1 MGALT
6 DSDSE
11 RRAPR
16 RGAAIGECYVSPM
29 ETIEV
34 LLLTRQWFDR
44 DDGIRLTFWGA
55 SADGPVKVAFTRQP
69 AVCFVDR
76 GVRTEVGERKPVE
89 LQSLQGR
96 PLDAVYFRRQRD
108 LREERRRLREGLLRT
123 HEGDVKPHD
132 RFLMERFVT
141 GSMAVR
147 GEVRQRDGY
156 RELVNPGVKA
166 CDFTTELSAL
176 ALDIET
182 DGYDGPLLSIAVAGV
197 GGERVWMT
205 GSGPATDGLAYVESE
220 RALLE
225 AFLEHVRGADP
236 DVLTGWN
243 VIDFD
248 LLTLQRLADRER
260 IPFALGRGGER
271 AKVLEPRNPQ
281 QPSVARVGGRVV
293 LDGIAT
299 LKSATWSFESFAL
312 EHVGQALLGRGKKIE
327 HGGDP
332 VAEIRRLYREDKP
345 ALAAYNLEDCRLVLD
360 ILREA
365 DLVGFAIERQALTG
379 LPMDRQGGS
388 VAAFDNLYLPRL
400 HRRGYVAPDVGDAAG
415 GEKSPGGYV
424 MDSVPGLYEN
434 VVVLDFK
441 SLYPSII
448 RTFAVDPL
456 GLAVPGPDPI
466 PGFHDASFAREG
478 HILPELIQH
487 LWEARDEAK
496 KRSDAAR
503 SRAIKI
509 LMNSFYGVLGT
520 PGCRFFSPKLASSIT
535 LRGHEIITESRAW
548 IEARGLSVIYGDT
561 DSLFVH
567 VAGADAAASEATGRQ
582 LAADLNAH
590 WRATLQQRHRVASAL
605 EVEFERNFVR
615 FLMPTMRYSKKG
627 SKKRYAGLIHSADG
641 EKLVIKG
648 LEAARTDWTA
658 LARRFQRELLD
669 RVFHDQ
675 PWREWMLRLTQDLR
689 AGRLDHELVYRKRI
703 RRALADYT
711 KNVPPHVQA
720 ARKLG
725 RPVKEIRYVIASGPE
740 PVDLPHGELD
750 HEHYLQKQLAPA
762 ADAILP
768 FLGTTFEAV
777 AGTQL
782 SLFG

>member
-1 MGALT
+1 
-6 DSDSE
+6 
-11 RRAPR
+11 
-16 RGAAIGECYVSPM
+16 M
-29 ETIEV
+29 ETTEV
-34 LLLTRQWFDR
+34 LLLTRRWFDR
-44 DDGIRLTFWGA
+44 DDGVRLTFWGA
-55 SADGPVKVAFTRQP
+55 SADGPMKVVFSQQP

-76 GVRTEVGERKPVE
+76 GVRTEVGERKSVD
-89 LQSLQGR
+89 LRSLQGR
-96 PLDAVYFRRQRD
+96 PVDAVYFRTQRE
-108 LREERRRLREGLLRT
+108 LREERRRLREGLLHT
-123 HEGDVKPHD
+123 QEGDVKPHD

-147 GEVRQRDGY
+147 GSVRQRQGY
-156 RELVNPGVKA
+156 RELVNPGVKS

-176 ALDIET
+176 GFDIET

-197 GGERVWMT
+197 GGEHVWMT
-205 GSGPATDGLAYVESE
+205 GSGPAADSLTYVADE

-225 AFLEHVRGADP
+225 RFIDHVRRADP

-271 AKVLEPRNPQ
+271 AKVLPPRNDR
-281 QPSVARVGGRVV
+281 QPYVARVGGRVV

-299 LKSATWSFESFAL
+299 LRSATWSFESFAL
-312 EHVGQALLGRGKKIE
+312 EHVGQTLLGRGKKIE
-327 HGGDP
+327 HDGDP
-332 VAEIRRLYREDKP
+332 VAEIRRLHREDPP

-360 ILREA
+360 IFRET
-365 DLVGFAIERQALTG
+365 DLLGFAIERQALTG

-400 HRRGYVAPDVGDAAG
+400 HRRGYVAPDVGDAPG
-415 GEKSPGGYV
+415 GERSPGGYV
-424 MDSVPGLYEN
+424 LDSAPGLYEN

-448 RTFAVDPL
+448 RTFAIDPL
-456 GLAVPGPDPI
+456 GLAIAGADPI
-466 PGFHDASFAREG
+466 PGFVGASFAREG

-487 LWEARDEAK
+487 LWDARDEAK
-496 KRSDAAR
+496 RRNDAAR

-535 LRGHEIITESRAW
+535 LRGHEIIMESRAL
-548 IEARGLSVIYGDT
+548 IEERGFAVIYGDT

-567 VAGADAAASEATGRQ
+567 VDGRTADESEATGRA

-590 WRATLQQRHRVASAL
+590 WRDTLQARHRIASAL

-615 FLMPTMRYSKKG
+615 FLMPTMRHSTKG
-627 SKKRYAGLIHSADG
+627 SKKRYAGLIRTAEG
-641 EKLVIKG
+641 EKVVIKG
-648 LEAARTDWTA
+648 LEAARTDWTP

-669 RVFHDQ
+669 RVFQDQ
-675 PWREWMLRLTQDLR
+675 PWRDWILRLASELR
-689 AGRLDHELVYRKRI
+689 AGRLDHELVYRKRL

-720 ARKLG
+720 ARKLD
-725 RPVKEIRYVIASGPE
+725 RPVKEIRYVITPSGPE
-740 PVDLPHGELD
+740 PAELPHGELD

-762 ADAILP
+762 ANSILP
-768 FLGTTFEAV
+768 FLGTTFEAI
-777 AGTQL
+777 AGTQM
-782 SLFG
+782 SLFE